1 MNNPM
6 LPKYLYIILAAVMFG
21 GAVAWVFNNVNFFS

>member
-6 LPKYLYIILAAVMFG
+6 LPKYLYIILAAFLWG
-21 GAVAWVFNNVNFFS
+21 GSFVWVFNNIEFFS